1 MLGEKIRKIR
11 RDMGITQENLGEEVG
26 LTPATISRIEGGS
39 RGLSIERLEAIAKAL
54 DVSMAELFLDEAERV
69 EFHPVKKPHQPNP
82 FEVAPKW
89 AQELL
94 DEVRSLR
101 EQDKKQE
108 QIVNLL
114 LDLLR
119 CCDFKPDLLNSNN
132 AKPSNSGSRK
142 SKNLR

>member
-1 MLGEKIRKIR
+1 
-11 RDMGITQENLGEEVG
+11 MGITQENLGEEVG

-39 RGLSIERLEAIAKAL
+39 RGVSIERLEAIAKAL
-54 DVSMAELFLDEAERV
+54 DISMAELFLDEAERV

-82 FEVAPKW
+82 FEVTPKW

-101 EQDKKQE
+101 EQEKKQE

-119 CCDFKPDLLNSNN
+119 CCDFKPGLLNSNN
-132 AKPSNSGSRK
+132 AKPSSSESRK
-142 SKNLR
+142 SKRS

>member
-1 MLGEKIRKIR
+1 
-11 RDMGITQENLGEEVG
+11 MGITQENLGEEVG

-54 DVSMAELFLDEAERV
+54 DISMAELFLDEAERV
-69 EFHPVKKPHQPNP
+69 EFHPVRKPHQPNP

-89 AQELL
+89 AQE
-94 DEVRSLR
+94 
-101 EQDKKQE
+101 KKQE

-119 CCDFKPDLLNSNN
+119 CCDFKPGLLNSNN

-142 SKNLR
+142 SKRS